1 MFFLEKK
8 LVGWGSKGEEEEDGK
23 AEVVA
28 HEIAYQPYGD
38 AEDGEVFVV
47 EECGDEGTK
56 GGELMSATEVT
67 RVESP
72 SRWRSRARS
81 IWMRSE
87 AKMMKR
93 MYQRMLRLPER
104 SS

>member
-47 EECGDEGTK
+47 EECGDEGYER
-56 GGELMSATEVT
+56 GGVDECHGGDEGGVAVEVE
-67 RVESP
+67 ESCK
-72 SRWRSRARS
+72 
-81 IWMRSE
+81 E
-87 AKMMKR
+87 
-93 MYQRMLRLPER
+93 YLDEE
-104 SS
+104 